1 MRIFDANGVSSAVH
15 RGVEQYAMACGY
27 HNPVVLRVEEDTLV
41 QDVQYQDTDQ
51 LSSQQFAEIAQ
62 VGVDLFRGHPPRQQY
77 DEPSSLLHQS
87 AKALAALLKIIAAVE
102 NGVLLL
108 GQLIIIKSSNPE
120 SLPQTYVKVV
130 SEELKQTLAETPEL
144 LDSSQ
149 AMVNFLY
156 NRAELPD
163 AIA

>member
-1 MRIFDANGVSSAVH
+1 MRL
-15 RGVEQYAMACGY
+15 
-27 HNPVVLRVEEDTLV
+27 PVDIMIRAEENALV
-41 QDVQYQDTDQ
+41 QDVQDQDTDQ
-51 LSSQQFAEIAQ
+51 LSSQQFADITQA
-62 VGVDLFRGHPPRQQY
+62 GVDLSRGYRLLPQGGETTP
-77 DEPSSLLHQS
+77 LLHQS

-108 GQLIIIKSSNPE
+108 GQLIIIKSSHSE
-120 SLPQTYVKVV
+120 SLSQTYVKVV
-130 SEELKQTLAETPEL
+130 SEELKQSMAKTPKL

-156 NRAELPD
+156 NRAELPL